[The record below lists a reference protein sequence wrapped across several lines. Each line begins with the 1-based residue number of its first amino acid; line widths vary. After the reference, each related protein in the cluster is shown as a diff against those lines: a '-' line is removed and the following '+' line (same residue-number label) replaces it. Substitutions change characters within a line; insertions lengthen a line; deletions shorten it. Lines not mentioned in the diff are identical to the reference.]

1 MRSQQS
7 VLAFLAGHFRYNTMS
22 SCNQS
27 TSFAH
32 CVKIHKLSL
41 ESDSRIQAFDLEN
54 GRGAADTAAHALLDV
69 NDVWSEYGE
78 NEVYDFT
85 EAMGGNYTIGSNG
98 RSGGYLV
105 LYNSYKKESEYK
117 SQCRSCGQRNYKT
130 VPDLSLTPNANACG
144 RCHAVG
150 EKGRHNFT
158 NPLVTLQTWPGRPIG
173 EDLEDMTF
181 SQLKS
186 LAKVVLAF
194 DATCMQI
201 RDNFIEMVLS
211 FQVEDE
217 VIMVPKTVK
226 VLTERSREMAST

>member
-7 VLAFLAGHFRYNTMS
+7 VLAFLSSHFRYDTMNS
-22 SCNQS
+22 WNSS

-32 CVKIHKLSL
+32 CIKIRDLSL
-41 ESDSRIQAFDLEN
+41 ESDSRIQAFDREN
-54 GRGAADTAAHALLDV
+54 GYGAADTAAYALLEI
-69 NDVWSEYGE
+69 NELWAEYGE
-78 NEVYDFT
+78 TEVAAFT
-85 EAMGGNYTIGSNG
+85 EAMGSDYTIGSNG

-117 SQCRSCGQRNYKT
+117 SQCRSCGQRNYQK
-130 VPDLSLTPNANACG
+130 VPDLNLTPNANSCG
-144 RCHAVG
+144 YCHAVG
-150 EKGRHNFT
+150 EKGRHNFKH
-158 NPLVTLQTWPGRPIG
+158 PLVTLQTWPGRPIG
-173 EDLEDMTF
+173 EDLDCLTF

-194 DATCMQI
+194 DETCRQI
-201 RDNFIEMVLS
+201 RDNFIELVVS

-226 VLTERSREMAST
+226 VLTERSHEMA